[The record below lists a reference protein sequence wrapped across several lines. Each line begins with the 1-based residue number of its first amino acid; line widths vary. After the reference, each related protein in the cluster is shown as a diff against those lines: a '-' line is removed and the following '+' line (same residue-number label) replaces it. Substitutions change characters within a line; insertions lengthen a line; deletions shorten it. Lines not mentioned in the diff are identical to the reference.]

1 VFVGEVVAFRKQVV
15 KPRVFFGFAW
25 VYFCLNL
32 VLLVVSLKNLLHTK
46 NQRVIRDVRLWGGI
60 TLLISMVDL
69 LVVILLGVDYHNCKD
84 LYNYHVMSLEEAC
97 ANGILPVLVVV
108 AKGFVLWF
116 VNIALAWV
124 LLKMAQK
131 IKVKRL
137 IEYRTVCSLIVFRE
151 DRSTKLQRLW

>member
-32 VLLVVSLKNLLHTK
+32 VLLVVSLKNLLQTK
-46 NQRVIRDVRLWGGI
+46 NQRIIRDVRLWGGI

-116 VNIALAWV
+116 VNIAFAWV
-124 LLKMAQK
+124 LLKMAQR
-131 IKVKRL
+131 IKVKL
-137 IEYRTVCSLIVFRE
+137 PIEYRTVCSLIVFRE